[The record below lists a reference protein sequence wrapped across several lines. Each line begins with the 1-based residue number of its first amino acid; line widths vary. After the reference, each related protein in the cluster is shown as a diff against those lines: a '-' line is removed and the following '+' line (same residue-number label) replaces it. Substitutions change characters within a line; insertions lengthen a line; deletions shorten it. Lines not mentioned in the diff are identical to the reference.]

1 MKLFKILILF
11 LIFTITTVSTFC
23 CAENPLQ
30 LYGILLLVFF
40 ILCSFILTEKFVFFE
55 PITLFNLYNILALVG
70 FLYYYFEGFY
80 KSKYIQNAEFS
91 NDLEL
96 LFTKS
101 IYYYLIGYVMTLIG
115 YYTLRK
121 KNNMQFR
128 IQIRDYRVYKLII
141 QSFLALCYLNFGF
154 IVLKFAGGNVVRY
167 FQNVAVRTHE
177 FEDGGGTTIFYNLGY
192 LAIYLWQFM
201 DFKLKRSRWLFL
213 LNFLI
218 VFAIKF
224 STGRITQTLFFL
236 ISVIA
241 LEYFLRYDFYKKHTR
256 KILFSFSIFGSVA
269 ILMYFYRL
277 YSSVV
282 FINQANTNFTE
293 FVSEK
298 LDYSQF
304 TESLIEKGNIPNIP
318 ILMKI
323 IDSWESEIGFMYGKS
338 LVMWILNFI
347 PMSKTGLLPP
357 SELIK
362 EVWYPSIEGGALPPT
377 GCGELYA
384 NFGFFGII
392 FGMLAFGLL
401 MAYTYNML
409 NKYNNMWYLL
419 IFINLSVF
427 FFSVYP
433 KGEFDNMSL
442 YLFLPY
448 VFTYICI
455 LFLNQLFSKN
465 KNS

>member
-1 MKLFKILILF
+1 
-11 LIFTITTVSTFC
+11 
-23 CAENPLQ
+23 
-30 LYGILLLVFF
+30 
-40 ILCSFILTEKFVFFE
+40 
-55 PITLFNLYNILALVG
+55 
-70 FLYYYFEGFY
+70 
-80 KSKYIQNAEFS
+80 
-91 NDLEL
+91 
-96 LFTKS
+96 
-101 IYYYLIGYVMTLIG
+101 
-115 YYTLRK
+115 
-121 KNNMQFR
+121 
-128 IQIRDYRVYKLII
+128 
-141 QSFLALCYLNFGF
+141 
-154 IVLKFAGGNVVRY
+154 
-167 FQNVAVRTHE
+167 
-177 FEDGGGTTIFYNLGY
+177 
-192 LAIYLWQFM
+192 
-201 DFKLKRSRWLFL
+201 
-213 LNFLI
+213 
-218 VFAIKF
+218 
-224 STGRITQTLFFL
+224 
-236 ISVIA
+236 
-241 LEYFLRYDFYKKHTR
+241 
-256 KILFSFSIFGSVA
+256 
-269 ILMYFYRL
+269 
-277 YSSVV
+277 V

-304 TESLIEKGNIPNIP
+304 TQSLIEKGNIPNIP

-377 GCGELYA
+377 GYGEMYA
-384 NFGFFGII
+384 NFGFLGIF
-392 FGMLAFGLL
+392 FGMFAFGLL
-401 MAYTYNML
+401 MAYAYNML

-465 KNS
+465 KNT